1 MLPLCSASLNEFPSQ
16 ISCCL
21 TYFFLTVPRVFCKI
35 LFYLF
40 LDRGKGREKERER
53 NFKVWLPLVHLQ
65 LGICSATQAC
75 ALTGNQT
82 RDPLVCRPVLSP
94 LGYTSQGNIFIRIR
108 LQKTSKTQ
116 QWGKSYADLKW
127 KLCSPDPSILLQRV
141 KFSSFLWT
149 SRIPMCRSSIVVLS
163 THYPLS
169 YWWTLGLL
177 PYLGNCK

>member
-53 NFKVWLPLVHLQ
+53 NFKVWLPLIHLQ

-82 RDPLVCRPVLSP
+82 RDPLVRRPALSP
-94 LGYTSQGNIFIRIR
+94 RSHTSQGSGPECLHSIHCPICPEHF
-108 LQKTSKTQ
+108 
-116 QWGKSYADLKW
+116 
-127 KLCSPDPSILLQRV
+127 SPPGFPLVSRPPCNQVSVQTPSPHSH
-141 KFSSFLWT
+141 F
-149 SRIPMCRSSIVVLS
+149 P
-163 THYPLS
+163 
-169 YWWTLGLL
+169 
-177 PYLGNCK
+177 